1 MPRTWDPTAVSPDD
15 AIARLVA
22 GNARFLSGAGS
33 VASHSPDLVGGQ
45 RPFAIVVGCSDSRTP
60 VEILFDQGF
69 GDLFVV
75 RVAGN
80 VASPAVFGSV
90 EFAASRFGT
99 RLVVVLGHTRCGAIE
114 ATLDVMTRG
123 ATPESQHVSFI
134 TDLIAPNIES
144 VVHAAG
150 ANAHGAPGAAHDHD
164 LRHEATR
171 ANVLASVASL
181 QRESALLA
189 ELVAAGRVRVVGAEY
204 ALETGEVTFFP

>member
-1 MPRTWDPTAVSPDD
+1 MSESLAPAAALERLIEGNRRFHTRTPAHEGPGRRLFD
-15 AIARLVA
+15 ASYVE
-22 GNARFLSGAGS
+22 
-33 VASHSPDLVGGQ
+33 GQ

-99 RLVVVLGHTRCGAIE
+99 RLVVVLGHTRCGAID

-150 ANAHGAPGAAHDHD
+150 TDAHGEPGAAHDHD
-164 LRHEATR
+164 LHHEATR
-171 ANVLASVASL
+171 ANVLASVAAL

-204 ALETGEVTFFP
+204 ALETGRVSFFN